1 MGLWGESAACSL
13 GKVGRNGELKGS
25 RFGRDQGGLRGS
37 DRRRRRSRRA
47 YDVLQGSVGDRPDA
61 AAPVTSIALMVAQ
74 PSKPIWPSHRRLGA
88 LAGTTDQRQQHVLA
102 AEPDRPERWSSLRHG
117 SSVIPATTGVCG
129 SRGWGGRT

>member
-1 MGLWGESAACSL
+1 MGLWGGERGL
-13 GKVGRNGELKGS
+13 QPGKGRAEWGAQRVKVWE
-25 RFGRDQGGLRGS
+25 RPEGLRGS
-37 DRRRRRSRRA
+37 DRRQRRSRRT

-74 PSKPIWPSHRRLGA
+74 PSTPIWPSHRRLGA
-88 LAGTTDQRQQHVLA
+88 LAGTTDQRQQHVWA

-129 SRGWGGRT
+129 SRG